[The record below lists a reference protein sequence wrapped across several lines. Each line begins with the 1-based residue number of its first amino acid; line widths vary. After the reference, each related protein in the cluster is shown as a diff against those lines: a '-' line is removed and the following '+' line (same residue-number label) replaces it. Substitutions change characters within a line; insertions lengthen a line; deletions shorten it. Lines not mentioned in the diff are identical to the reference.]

1 MSVNASNKAEIAI
14 HTEIPIA
21 ILFLSGTLLIES
33 TQFEGESMRT
43 AKRKLLTSDYTDE
56 IKEIMKEEICKLL
69 EIRLTNLS
77 DLFQA

>member
-1 MSVNASNKAEIAI
+1 
-14 HTEIPIA
+14 
-21 ILFLSGTLLIES
+21 
-33 TQFEGESMRT
+33 MRT

-77 DLFQA
+77 DLFQVLSIQSIP